1 MRVARIPSSEGGNI
15 FAMSSHLHSE
25 DGLTEKYAEIKHV
38 FVPYIASMELPVPNM
53 SNLISMPRRFHL
65 KTIDDVTY
73 QKERFGAYNQEINAV
88 GTRLE
93 QAGAGILGRNAL
105 GTASDSA
112 SAPAP
117 ILDLGIAN
125 LQRIVTNMKGIS
137 FDSDRYVCIPTLHC
151 AAV

>member
-15 FAMSSHLHSE
+15 FAMSSYSHGENDKS
-25 DGLTEKYAEIKHV
+25 EKYSEIKHV
-38 FVPYIASMELPVPNM
+38 FVPHIASMELPVPNM

-65 KTIDDVTY
+65 KSIDDASY
-73 QKERFGAYNQEINAV
+73 QKDRFGAYNDEVDAV
-88 GTRLE
+88 GTRMQE
-93 QAGAGILGRNAL
+93 AGAGVAGRNAL
-105 GTASDSA
+105 DTTTSD

-137 FDSDRYVCIPTLHC
+137 FDSER
-151 AAV
+151 